1 MSVRHK
7 IGAEAPIKK
16 ITSPYIVGQ
25 NEVILI
31 DLRPSGMNKP
41 LISQKKTVI
50 SSLL

>member
-16 ITSPYIVGQ
+16 ISSPYIVGQ

-41 LISQKKTVI
+41 LISQKTVI